1 MMRKQRINDTY
12 CVRIS
17 LVSAPGCSSLFL
29 FLQGPTIYIEQR
41 KIFDDDAYALRNA
54 CTSWLR

>member
-1 MMRKQRINDTY
+1 MIRKQRINDTY

-17 LVSAPGCSSLFL
+17 LVSAPGWRSLFL
-29 FLQGPTIYIEQR
+29 FLRGPTIYIEQR
-41 KIFDDDAYALRNA
+41 KIFDDTYALRKA

>member
-1 MMRKQRINDTY
+1 MIRKQRINDTY

-17 LVSAPGCSSLFL
+17 LVSAPGWSSLFL
-29 FLQGPTIYIEQR
+29 FLQGQTIYIEQW
-41 KIFDDDAYALRNA
+41 KTVHDAYALRNA